1 MAKNKT
7 PVAGSKAV
15 GINAENQKSLTTKQ
29 KAKPPRHLG
38 KAGRLTPANT
48 QQEQLS
54 GSEPAQQQN
63 HLTETRQGMPRP
75 GYKRKGVVLPDVM
88 IRELKHRAVDLGI
101 TDSELVERAVRAYL
115 ETGAGNS

>member
-38 KAGRLTPANT
+38 KAGRSTPANT
-48 QQEQLS
+48 QLEQLS
-54 GSEPAQQQN
+54 GSNIAQQQN
-63 HLTETRQGMPRP
+63 RLTETRRGMPRP
-75 GYKRKGVVLPDVM
+75 GYMRKGVVLPVDM

-101 TDSELVERAVRAYL
+101 TDSEFVERALRAYL
-115 ETGAGNS
+115 DSDAA